1 MRVFYYN
8 IDDRSGNMYQ
18 NKINAFF
25 ENVKGKNITVVG
37 IGVSHLP
44 LIKLLAQKGAKVTAC
59 DRNSALEQKEDLET
73 LGVTLRLGEDYLE
86 DLSGDMIFKT
96 PGMRYDHP
104 ALIKAIE
111 QGSKLTSEM
120 ETFFEL
126 CPCKIIA
133 VTGSDGKTTT
143 TTLISEMLK
152 AAGYRVHLGG
162 NIGKPLL
169 PQIEEITPDDI
180 AVVELSSF
188 QLHTMRRSPHI
199 AVVTNLSPNHLDWH
213 TDMKEYIDAKRS
225 IFAYQSKEDVLVL
238 NRDNDITR
246 SFADTATAHVR
257 FFSAKDTPEKGIYYQ
272 DGKVTDA
279 LGETP
284 YTLME
289 RSDIRLPGDHN
300 VENYMAAIAAV
311 REMVTD
317 KDILAVARNFG
328 GVKHRCEFVRKVSG
342 VRFYNDSIAS
352 SPTRTLATLR
362 AFDQKV
368 ILLAGGYDKHL
379 PFDELG
385 VQLGKY
391 VKALYLSGATAPKIQ
406 AATEVGSPD
415 LPITVTDSYAEAVHL
430 AYESAEE
437 NDIILLSPAC
447 ASFDAFKNFE
457 VRGEYFIN
465 CVKELNEKCKE

>member
-1 MRVFYYN
+1 
-8 IDDRSGNMYQ
+8 MYQ
-18 NKINAFF
+18 DKINAFF
-25 ENVKGKNITVVG
+25 ESVKDKNITVVG

-59 DRNSALEQKEDLET
+59 DRNSALEQKEQLLA
-73 LGVTLRLGEDYLE
+73 LGVTLKLGEDYLD

-96 PGMRYDHP
+96 PVMRFDHP
-104 ALIKAIE
+104 ALVKAVE

-152 AAGYRVHLGG
+152 VAGYQVHLGG

-169 PQIEEITPDDI
+169 PEIESITPEDI

-213 TDMKEYIDAKRS
+213 TDMNEYIDAKRS
-225 IFAYQSKEDVLVL
+225 IFAYQGREDLLVL
-238 NRDNDITR
+238 NLDNDITR
-246 SFADTATAHVR
+246 SFADSATANVR
-257 FFSAKDTPEKGIYYQ
+257 FFSAKGTPDGGIYYQ
-272 DGKVTDA
+272 NGKVTDA
-279 LGETP
+279 LSGTP
-284 YTLME
+284 YTLMQ

-300 VENYMAAIAAV
+300 VENYMAAVAAV
-311 REMVTD
+311 RDLVED

-362 AFDQKV
+362 SFEQKV

-379 PFDELG
+379 PFEELG
-385 VQLGKY
+385 KQLGHY
-391 VKALYLSGATAPKIQ
+391 VKALYLSGATAPKIK
-406 AATEVGSPD
+406 AAAEAGSPD
-415 LPITVTDSYAEAVHL
+415 LPITVTDNYAEAVRL
-430 AYESAEE
+430 SYESAVED
-437 NDIILLSPAC
+437 DIILLSPAC